1 MSKNYDYSIKLL
13 MIGDSNVGKTSIL
26 TKYVNNQFSN
36 TFITTIGIDFKIKY
50 IKVNNKNIKLQL
62 WDTAGQE
69 RFRSITIS
77 YFRGAQGA
85 IITYDATDRSTFDN
99 VKKWMDDINKQCS
112 KNIDVFLV
120 ANKIDLEKYRVVSKE
135 EGEELAKK
143 YKILYFECSAKT
155 GENIENLYFNI
166 ATIISKK
173 IIEKDPKINIIK
185 LNNEAVAEVNAE
197 IKKSQIKWSC

>member
-13 MIGDSNVGKTSIL
+13 MIGDSDVGKTSIL
-26 TKYVNNQFSN
+26 TKYVNDQFSN

-85 IITYDATDRSTFDN
+85 IVTYNVTDRSNFFYY
-99 VKKWMDDINKQCS
+99 VS
-112 KNIDVFLV
+112 
-120 ANKIDLEKYRVVSKE
+120 VSKTS
-135 EGEELAKK
+135 K
-143 YKILYFECSAKT
+143 YSTHINHTDIQFT
-155 GENIENLYFNI
+155 FNYM
-166 ATIISKK
+166 
-173 IIEKDPKINIIK
+173 
-185 LNNEAVAEVNAE
+185 L
-197 IKKSQIKWSC
+197 

>member
-1 MSKNYDYSIKLL
+1 MSKNYDYNIKLL

-26 TKYVNNQFSN
+26 LRYVNNQFSSA
-36 TFITTIGIDFKIKY
+36 FISTIGIDFQIKY

-69 RFRSITIS
+69 RFRSITVT

-99 VKKWMDDINKQCS
+99 VKKWMDDINKQCA

-120 ANKIDLEKYRVVSKE
+120 ANKIDLERYRVVSKE

-143 YKILYFECSAKT
+143 YKISYFECSAKT

-185 LNNEAVAEVNAE
+185 LNNEAVAEVKAE
-197 IKKSQIKWSC
+197 IKKSQIKWYC